1 VRVKTP
7 VATVLAALALVLAS
21 CNRGSPPAATDAA
34 AAAIVVPPPR
44 ADGRLPPDV
53 RPLHYALDLVVD
65 PATPRF
71 SGRARIKV
79 KIAAPTRV
87 VVLHARGLDIRR
99 ASLRAPQGELTA
111 ATALRHAAGSKGEP
125 EELTLAFDQPVVAGE
140 GELDIA
146 YDGPFG
152 TNMRGLYRVQE
163 RGAWYAFTQFEPN
176 DARRAFPCFDEPGFK
191 TPVDVAITVP
201 AKSVAFANMKERRR
215 QPQPDGGGVRY
226 DFVSSPPLP
235 TYLVA
240 VAVGP
245 FDVMAGSAEDLPVR
259 IIATEGKADLASYAM
274 TTTLGQMAPL
284 QRYFMRAYPYGK
296 LDLVAVPSFGAGAM
310 ENAGL
315 LTFREERLL
324 VDARAS
330 RAARIGSASIIAH
343 ELAHQWFGDLVTMAW
358 WDDLWLNEAFA
369 TWMADKIVDEQRPM
383 TGARKQALFSKSR
396 VMNEDALS
404 TARRIRNPVRSTSE
418 ALEAFDG
425 VTYSKGRA
433 VLAMTEAWLGE
444 EAFRDGVRR
453 YLSRH
458 AWGSATADDLYAA
471 LTEAS
476 GRPVAQVMQT
486 FTTQTGFPTVDA
498 ALDCAPGR
506 KPAVRITQRE
516 YRTLDRKTEAS
527 AKLWQLPTCLMYPAG
542 ARGGD
547 AKLARQCALIATRDA
562 RVDLAG
568 AVGCPAFVYA
578 NAGED
583 GYYRVRLT
591 ADTLAALARVFT
603 GLPERER
610 FGVVSNAIAAVRSGD
625 LPASDLLAL
634 LARLPK
640 EQSRLVW
647 LEVIDVL
654 WAIDRGLVSDAA
666 RPAFARFV
674 RELGGPTARRLG
686 WRAPPNESDDDHFT
700 REAILQVLGEL
711 GEDKGVL
718 AEADKL
724 SRKWLAAPN
733 AAGGVS
739 SDLARIAL
747 PLAAKRGDA
756 ALWEQM
762 VAVLK
767 NPPTPEARLLA
778 LSGLIGF
785 DDRVLV
791 ERTLALVLDGT
802 IKAQDVRYLF
812 PAMAMRRA
820 SRDVTLAWIQ
830 VHLDE
835 VVPKVPAAAVG
846 RLLNAVTGLCDASRV
861 RAFESFMTARIAK
874 LEGVDKDLRQSV
886 EAALRCA
893 TLADAQR
900 DATSAWLIAHVK

>member
-1 VRVKTP
+1 
-7 VATVLAALALVLAS
+7 
-21 CNRGSPPAATDAA
+21 
-34 AAAIVVPPPR
+34 
-44 ADGRLPPDV
+44 
-53 RPLHYALDLVVD
+53 
-65 PATPRF
+65 
-71 SGRARIKV
+71 
-79 KIAAPTRV
+79 
-87 VVLHARGLDIRR
+87 
-99 ASLRAPQGELTA
+99 
-111 ATALRHAAGSKGEP
+111 
-125 EELTLAFDQPVVAGE
+125 
-140 GELDIA
+140 
-146 YDGPFG
+146 
-152 TNMRGLYRVQE
+152 
-163 RGAWYAFTQFEPN
+163 
-176 DARRAFPCFDEPGFK
+176 
-191 TPVDVAITVP
+191 
-201 AKSVAFANMKERRR
+201 
-215 QPQPDGGGVRY
+215 
-226 DFVSSPPLP
+226 
-235 TYLVA
+235 
-240 VAVGP
+240 
-245 FDVMAGSAEDLPVR
+245 
-259 IIATEGKADLASYAM
+259 
-274 TTTLGQMAPL
+274 
-284 QRYFMRAYPYGK
+284 
-296 LDLVAVPSFGAGAM
+296 
-310 ENAGL
+310 
-315 LTFREERLL
+315 
-324 VDARAS
+324 
-330 RAARIGSASIIAH
+330 
-343 ELAHQWFGDLVTMAW
+343 
-358 WDDLWLNEAFA
+358 
-369 TWMADKIVDEQRPM
+369 M

-471 LTEAS
+471 LAEAS
-476 GRPVAQVMQT
+476 GGRPVAPVMQT

-498 ALDCAPGR
+498 ALDCVPGR

-516 YRTLDRKTEAS
+516 YLPLDRKAEAS
-527 AKLWQLPTCLMYPAG
+527 VKLWQLPICLVSPAQ
-542 ARGGD
+542 GG
-547 AKLARQCALIATRDA
+547 AKLSRQCTLLETRDA
-562 RVDLAG
+562 RVELAG
-568 AVGCPAFVYA
+568 AAGCPAFVYA

-591 ADTLAALARVFT
+591 PEALAPLARALPR
-603 GLPERER
+603 LPERER

-634 LARLPK
+634 LAKLPK

-647 LEVIDVL
+647 SEVIDVL

-686 WRAPPNESDDDHFT
+686 WRDPPNESDDDHFT
-700 REAILQVLGEL
+700 REAILLVLGEL
-711 GEDKGVL
+711 GEDKAVL

-724 SRKWLAAPN
+724 ARKWLAAPN

-778 LSGLIGF
+778 LSGLTGF
-785 DDRVLV
+785 DDHVLV

-820 SRDVTLAWIQ
+820 SRDVTLAWLQ

-835 VVPKVPAAAVG
+835 LVPKIPAAAVG
-846 RLLNAVTGLCDASRV
+846 RLLNAVTALCDASRV
-861 RAFESFMTARIAK
+861 RAFETFMTARTAK

-900 DATSAWLIAHVK
+900 EAASAWLIAHAK